1 MKKKITEMIELLRNG
16 HVYTFP
22 HVVTEFYGK
31 PGWASLFTMEGYSF
45 AVTWVGTQPQAY
57 GGVGRL
63 ERIVEEGRVMFQA
76 TTRPAPVAPTASV
89 QPSAKRGCSTTPIGS
104 AFAANSELIMSSIE
118 QAAAASAAKMGDDAL
133 KLFSTE
139 TGPLTK
145 QIQRVAKTP
154 AKAEVKQ
161 NNGSNGSYYEV
172 DCVSHKDGREYLAE
186 CQDII
191 DALQMT
197 FNEGNTF
204 KSLWRLA
211 AARLGKVKGEGG
223 KELYDAQKVEFYGKR
238 VLKAQEAKQ

>member
-1 MKKKITEMIELLRNG
+1 MKKNITEMIELFRNG

-31 PGWASLFTMEGYSF
+31 PGWASLFTVKGDSVP
-45 AVTWVGTQPQAY
+45 VTWVGTQPQVY
-57 GGVGRL
+57 GVVGRL
-63 ERIVEEGRVMFQA
+63 EQIVEERRVMFQA
-76 TTRPAPVAPTASV
+76 APRPETWLPAPPADKTSCSTCAHNTPSGCALTDFVDKCLSVAPA
-89 QPSAKRGCSTTPIGS
+89 QYHKWI
-104 AFAANSELIMSSIE
+104 
-118 QAAAASAAKMGDDAL
+118 
-133 KLFSTE
+133 
-139 TGPLTK
+139 
-145 QIQRVAKTP
+145 AKTP
-154 AKAEVKQ
+154 AKVEVKQ
-161 NNGSNGSYYEV
+161 DNGSNGSYYEV
-172 DCVSHKDGREYLAE
+172 DCVSHKDGREYMVE

-211 AARLGKVKGEGG
+211 AARLGKVKGDGG

>member
-1 MKKKITEMIELLRNG
+1 MKKSNAEMITLFHDG

-22 HVVTEFYGK
+22 SVSEEFYGK
-31 PGWASLFTMEGYSF
+31 PGWASLFTMEGDSY
-45 AVTWVGTQPQAY
+45 AVTWVGAHPQAY
-57 GGVGRL
+57 GVVGRL
-63 ERIVEEGRVMFQA
+63 ERIVEAGRVTFQA
-76 TTRPAPVAPTASV
+76 VPRPFQSLPTVKVQPADKTSCSTCAHNHPSGCGPSGFAAECLAVAP
-89 QPSAKRGCSTTPIGS
+89 AKHYTRA
-104 AFAANSELIMSSIE
+104 AFATV
-118 QAAAASAAKMGDDAL
+118 K
-133 KLFSTE
+133 
-139 TGPLTK
+139 
-145 QIQRVAKTP
+145 V
-154 AKAEVKQ
+154 EVKQ
-161 NNGSNGSYYEV
+161 DNGSNGSYYEV
-172 DCVSHKDGREYLAE
+172 DCVSHKDGREYMAE

>member
-1 MKKKITEMIELLRNG
+1 MNKSDADKTTCGTCAHNTPSGCGLAR
-16 HVYTFP
+16 
-22 HVVTEFYGK
+22 K
-31 PGWASLFTMEGYSF
+31 PSACSAGVPAKCHKWA
-45 AVTWVGTQPQAY
+45 AK
-57 GGVGRL
+57 
-63 ERIVEEGRVMFQA
+63 
-76 TTRPAPVAPTASV
+76 V
-89 QPSAKRGCSTTPIGS
+89 QPSAKTGCSTAPIGS
-104 AFAANSELIMSSIE
+104 TFAANSGLIMASIE
-118 QAAAASAAKMGDDAL
+118 QAAAASAAKMGDDAS
-133 KLFSTE
+133 KLFSIETE
-139 TGPLTK
+139 NLTK
-145 QIQRVAKTP
+145 QIQKASKTP

-161 NNGSNGSYYEV
+161 DNGSNGSYYEV
-172 DCVSHKDGREYLAE
+172 DCVSHKDGHAYMAE